1 MDNGGALLLLGTI
14 ILGYVKN
21 HSTSLRQSM
30 VILQVQLCLGA
41 IPIIWPICKRRRW
54 DIARDTEWRESTII

>member
-30 VILQVQLCLGA
+30 VILQVQVSCHSYYDAL
-41 IPIIWPICKRRRW
+41 
-54 DIARDTEWRESTII
+54 